1 MLDTAKKN
9 LTLSMTVLKRFQ
21 MLGTWLVSSWS
32 NKLTPSPVNALE
44 QLDGLLKEKK
54 YGDMAQTLGVRT
66 QFVCDWCLSTRNQAV
81 KQIATFFRPYTSV
94 DRIASAWKRIQEFQ
108 GRTRTIVEE
117 DFDAL

>member
-1 MLDTAKKN
+1 
-9 LTLSMTVLKRFQ
+9 LTF
-21 MLGTWLVSSWS
+21 
-32 NKLTPSPVNALE
+32 SPVNALE

-54 YGDMAQTLGVRT
+54 YGDMAQTFGVRR
-66 QFVCDWCLSTRNQAV
+66 QLILWLVPLKRIQAV

-108 GRTRTIVEE
+108 GRARSIVEE